1 MPTDERRI
9 IDCASVIGNSFT
21 REAIAA
27 LCPDVT
33 DLDAALAGLVR
44 LQLLRQET
52 DRLSAEL
59 GHYQFVQSG
68 VRQVAYGTLSRRD
81 RKASHLAVV
90 RLLEDG
96 DNSAGE
102 LSPIIAQH
110 LLEALDAVPDASDSH
125 DLAAAAVGHLRRA
138 AERASALGA
147 PAEAA
152 GHLQVALDRSSD
164 PALTAAIES
173 ELAQELHRA
182 GDHDG
187 AIEHATRARDLFDEL
202 GDPVEAGRAV
212 ATLCHGLIWGRAE
225 FDRAHGLSTERLE
238 MLAGREDAAAVE
250 LLLRAQRSAPCSAR
264 APT

>member
-1 MPTDERRI
+1 MQ
-9 IDCASVIGNSFT
+9 SV
-21 REAIAA
+21 
-27 LCPDVT
+27 
-33 DLDAALAGLVR
+33 
-44 LQLLRQET
+44 
-52 DRLSAEL
+52 
-59 GHYQFVQSG
+59 

-138 AERASALGA
+138 AERASALGRR
-147 PAEAA
+147 PSPP
-152 GHLQVALDRSSD
+152 GTCTWRSTRSSD

-173 ELAQELHRA
+173 ELARELHRA
-182 GDHDG
+182 GDHEG
-187 AIEHATRARDLFDEL
+187 AIEHATRARDLYEEL

-238 MLAGREDAAAVE
+238 MLAVE
-250 LLLRAQRSAPCSAR
+250 RTPRRSSCS
-264 APT
+264 